1 MSELVSVPDPVS
13 GLESES
19 VPVSGLGPVLPGP
32 VLVPGPVLLSL
43 PHLHNPVPD
52 KHPGCNSSHRQ
63 TC

>member
-13 GLESES
+13 GQESES
-19 VPVSGLGPVLPGP
+19 VPVSGLGPVL
-32 VLVPGPVLLSL
+32 VPGPVLLSL
-43 PHLHNPVPD
+43 PQLHNPVPD

>member
-13 GLESES
+13 GQESES
-19 VPVSGLGPVLPGP
+19 VSVSGLGP